1 MMQDF
6 LPVGS
11 VVLLKGGTRRLFIT
25 GRVVAPNTGSEIF
38 DYAGCPFPEGMTS
51 LEQIYCFNRDQI
63 EQVFFIGFQDSEE
76 LQMQERLSQLGELYI
91 KDGAIVER
99 EPEDAPDTASAADDS
114 AAAVEDTDVVE
125 TAVFAD
131 VE

>member
-1 MMQDF
+1 MIQDF

-11 VVLLKGGTRRLFIT
+11 VVLLKGGTRKLFIT

-38 DYAGCPFPEGMTS
+38 DYAGSPFPEGMTS

-63 EQVFFIGFQDSEE
+63 EQVFFIGYQDPEE

-91 KDGAIVER
+91 KDGEIVER
-99 EPEDAPDTASAADDS
+99 EQEEAPATASDAEAAVAAEDA
-114 AAAVEDTDVVE
+114 DVVE

-131 VE
+131 VDE